1 MEKKKGL
8 GKGIAALIPE
18 KIIKES
24 SCYRD
29 IEIDKIGPNPCQPRK
44 EFSEAELLNLQRS
57 LEKDG
62 LLQPIVVV
70 AEGEGF
76 KLVAGERRLRS
87 AQRLGWKLI
96 AALVLS
102 DIEEVE
108 LLRKSLVENVQRA
121 NLNPI
126 EEAEAYKRLLDD
138 YNYSLEEVAKE
149 VGKDI
154 STISNAVRLLTLPLK
169 VRRDL
174 SSGAISPGHARA
186 LLMLGKGSQI
196 ESLAKEIQAGKMSV
210 REAEKRAK
218 ESKGKNYLEPH
229 LKRALEELQRKIGS
243 KVDLAAKRRGGKI
256 ELLYMDNEDLERIVK
271 ILLREA

>member
-18 KIIKES
+18 KIAKES
-24 SCYRD
+24 NRYRD
-29 IEIDKIGPNPCQPRK
+29 IEIEKVEPNPCQPRK
-44 EFSEAELLNLQRS
+44 EFSETELLNLQRS
-57 LEKDG
+57 LEKEG

-96 AALVLS
+96 TALVLS

-271 ILLREA
+271 ILLGEA

>member
-18 KIIKES
+18 KIAKES
-24 SCYRD
+24 NRYRD
-29 IEIDKIGPNPCQPRK
+29 IEIEKVEPNPCQPRK
-44 EFSEAELLNLQRS
+44 EFSETELLNLQRS
-57 LEKDG
+57 LEKEG

-96 AALVLS
+96 TALVLS

>member
-1 MEKKKGL
+1 M

-18 KIIKES
+18 KIAKES
-24 SCYRD
+24 NRYRD
-29 IEIDKIGPNPCQPRK
+29 IEIEKVEPNPCQPRK
-44 EFSEAELLNLQRS
+44 EFSETELLNLQRS
-57 LEKDG
+57 LEKEG

-96 AALVLS
+96 TALVLS